1 MVNQNGAHES
11 VSVIMILIHVHHFDS
26 PYAIVLFTL
35 AITGELQRSERTIVQ
50 MAYMFLIG
58 N

>member
-1 MVNQNGAHES
+1 
-11 VSVIMILIHVHHFDS
+11 
-26 PYAIVLFTL
+26 VLFTL
-35 AITGELQRSERTIVQ
+35 AITGELQQSERTVVQ